1 MDNSLVT
8 IDLSGPES
16 PGGKVGRVLIG
27 GILFVVFGLLAI
39 ACGIIYFV
47 GDFIPLFFDDWGWT
61 WVTVIAPF
69 AGALFLGLA
78 ILGLELLRRGRK
90 ARASDYDG
98 LTRVLEATGLA
109 EVETVGEDR
118 APTPGKPQPKNIT

>member
-1 MDNSLVT
+1 VT
-8 IDLSGPES
+8 IDLSGPET

-39 ACGIIYFV
+39 ACGIVYFI
-47 GDFIPLFFDDWGWT
+47 GDFIPLFSGDSGWGWAT
-61 WVTVIAPF
+61 IVAPF

-78 ILGLELLRRGRK
+78 ILGFELLRRGRK
-90 ARASDYDG
+90 AQPSDYEG

-109 EVETVGEDR
+109 EVEVVGEDAAP
-118 APTPGKPQPKNIT
+118 APTNPQPQTQSKNIT